1 MTDEPLCLSLEAPV
15 FLAGELC
22 GVAKFNV
29 DVTGILTE
37 AQLNKLATC
46 IKEAYARETKKV
58 SIEAAEFLRK
68 HTTP

>member
-1 MTDEPLCLSLEAPV
+1 MTDEPLCLSLEAPL

-22 GVAKFNV
+22 GVAKYNV

-37 AQLNKLATC
+37 AQLDALVVR
-46 IKEAYARETKKV
+46 IHEARARATKKV
-58 SIEAAEFLRK
+58 STEAADFLRK